1 MDLYCSLNVTIK
13 KDCSMLL
20 MKNWFSTYIKTKR
33 MTISPNVVILIRRV
47 CMNDGV
53 DDILDITCIESNT
66 SKHLCKI
73 FSSSVFDMICWAIDL
88 TVENFSV
95 KLQCTKSHHIL
106 SQYYF
111 STSQHHW
118 HGIFNVALL
127 WWKLWTL
134 KILSLRHENVYCLW

>member
-1 MDLYCSLNVTIK
+1 
-13 KDCSMLL
+13 
-20 MKNWFSTYIKTKR
+20 
-33 MTISPNVVILIRRV
+33 MTFY
-47 CMNDGV
+47 
-53 DDILDITCIESNT
+53 ITCIESNT

-88 TVENFSV
+88 TVEHFSV

-111 STSQHHW
+111 SKSQHHW

-127 WWKLWTL
+127 LMKIVNVEDTFSKTWKCS
-134 KILSLRHENVYCLW
+134 LSLVTLHSKCFYWCHILFNTIKTLLHYVPTNSIRRQAQRSGIFTHTKVS